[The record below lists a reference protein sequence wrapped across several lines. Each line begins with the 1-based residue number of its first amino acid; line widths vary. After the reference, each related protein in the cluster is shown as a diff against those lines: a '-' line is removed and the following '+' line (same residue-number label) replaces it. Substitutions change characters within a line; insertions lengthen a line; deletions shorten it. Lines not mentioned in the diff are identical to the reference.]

1 LSKTPIQ
8 RFEVAMKFRGCAIGE
23 SAVEDLPANERL
35 MVGKSVA
42 PDEARDFPR
51 SLTDRG
57 EIEELR
63 GGGAAVVKG
72 HHRIGA
78 PKVDGQCSLSRKM
91 KVLFV
96 L

>member
-1 LSKTPIQ
+1 MQKNLASLLRAEGMGWKVGFVQDADPAL
-8 RFEVAMKFRGCAIGE
+8 EVAMKFRGCAIGE

-57 EIEELR
+57 EIEEL
-63 GGGAAVVKG
+63 GGEAL
-72 HHRIGA
+72 
-78 PKVDGQCSLSRKM
+78 PS
-91 KVLFV
+91 
-96 L
+96 